1 MNVTAGRRFH
11 NETPTAHS
19 GFGDLLRWMATRKP
33 GPWRKWTD
41 VPPAPSPPPRVGS
54 GKMRV
59 TFVNHATALLQMD
72 GVNVL
77 TDPIWSERCSPVSF
91 AGPKRAVPP
100 GLRLEQLPPIDVIL
114 VSHNHYD
121 HLDLPTLRRLAGEHS
136 PRILVPAGNRALLER
151 AGVRGAEELAW
162 WKSVVVAD
170 GVRIAA
176 VPARHFSGRGLFD
189 RNRSLWAG
197 FMISGPAGSAY
208 FAGDTGFGPHFQEI
222 RDRFGSP
229 RLAFL
234 PIGAYR
240 PEWFMS
246 RVHMSPDEA
255 LRAHRILGAGTS
267 VGIHFGTFRLADDGQ
282 DEPPARIEALL
293 REEVGSRPRFWILGF
308 GEGRDVP
315 RERVGLGSPDEG
327 RSVRGD
333 GDGRAGSLAGVP
345 AR

>member
-1 MNVTAGRRFH
+1 
-11 NETPTAHS
+11 
-19 GFGDLLRWMATRKP
+19 
-33 GPWRKWTD
+33 
-41 VPPAPSPPPRVGS
+41 
-54 GKMRV
+54 MRV

-72 GVNVL
+72 GVNIL

-121 HLDLPTLRRLAGEHS
+121 HLDLPTLRRLAAEHS
-136 PRILVPAGNRALLER
+136 PRILVPTGNRPLLER
-151 AGVRGAEELAW
+151 AGVGGADELAW

-176 VPARHFSGRGLFD
+176 VPARHFSGRGFFD

-197 FMISGPAGSAY
+197 FVISGPAGSAY

-222 RDRFGSP
+222 RGRFGSP
-229 RLAFL
+229 RVAFL

-267 VGIHFGTFRLADDGQ
+267 VGVHFGTFRLADDGQ

-293 REEVGSRPRFWILGF
+293 RDEVGPRPRFWILGF

-315 RERVGLGSPDEG
+315 REGLGLGSPDEG
-327 RSVRGD
+327 RSVRGY